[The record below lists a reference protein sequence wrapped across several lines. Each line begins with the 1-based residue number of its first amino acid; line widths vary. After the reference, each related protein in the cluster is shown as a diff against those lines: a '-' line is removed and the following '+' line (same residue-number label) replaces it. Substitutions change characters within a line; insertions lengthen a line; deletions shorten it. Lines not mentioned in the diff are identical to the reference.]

1 MRRQARQ
8 WALMML
14 YGIDMAGTSAERAV
28 QQFFASFGDGE
39 PIDPGPPWQRVA
51 AYRVAVAGD
60 KMDDARAFASDRV
73 LGVSAG
79 RVEIDQRIQEVS
91 RKWRM
96 ARMGVVERNVLRLGA
111 FEVLHRGE
119 DVPRK
124 VAINE
129 AVELAKTFGDAGAGG
144 FVNGILDRIDGGGAR

>member
-14 YGIDMAGTSAERAV
+14 YGMDVSGTGPERAI

-39 PIDPGPPWQRVA
+39 PIDPGPPWQRGGT
-51 AYRVAVAGD
+51 YRVAVPAGKLD
-60 KMDDARAFASDRV
+60 EARAFATDRV
-73 LGVSAG
+73 EGVA
-79 RVEIDQRIQEVS
+79 RARAALDERIAAVS
-91 RKWRM
+91 RKWRLD
-96 ARMGVVERNVLRLGA
+96 RMGLVERNVLRLGA
-111 FEVLHRGE
+111 FEILHRDG

-129 AVELAKTFGDAGAGG
+129 AVELAKTFGAEGAGA
-144 FVNGILDRIDGGGAR
+144 FVNGLLDRIQGDRG